1 MNSLILNRNESFVLP
16 SDGWYHLCATG
27 EFPHGESGLVQV
39 VDLASCDAMLNAFY
53 KDAAEE
59 NFAGLLIDFDHF
71 SLDNNMKSEAA
82 GWITQLENRETGIWG
97 KVRWSDS
104 GEASVKGG
112 RYRFISPVWSRG
124 DCEDLGNNRVRPVR
138 LLNAAVTN
146 DPNLKGMVPLSN
158 RSGGRLLSNAADR
171 PQMMKWSL
179 GSNDDHC
186 PSCTGLAG
194 QIHPQTVWDDANVRP
209 GGGRLFCRDSCRCTL
224 EPTTESE
231 RGNLAVVKLREN
243 VMNRS
248 PDKLENEWSDAAR
261 AASIA
266 VRKAKAA
273 ARRAARDE
281 NESSQAPKKPTRST
295 LRAPGDV
302 PDEGI
307 YLGGSKNFDESTGTR
322 QDSDV
327 PIALPSNEIMPQDS
341 DVPIALP
348 SNEMPLKFNPD
359 AGPDESQ
366 REKTDAYVEILE
378 ARVEAGEALNSSDA
392 AFLKRY
398 SLPANYMPTN
408 SLKVANRSPDK
419 LENEWSDAARAA
431 SIAVRKAKAAA
442 RSAARDENE
451 SSQAPKKPTRSTLR
465 APGDV
470 PDEGIYLGGSKN
482 FDESTGTRTNPDEP
496 LTEAELSDDLDFY
509 VDASIAA
516 FKDKYGRDPASDAD
530 IAEAEELGNTP
541 VEYRTGGDP
550 ISKEDQLA
558 SVLAAQGEYFSG
570 DGDADFERIERESM
584 AEVDRE
590 GVELE
595 TEAIR
600 QKLSDGEALT
610 SGEESLLLDLA
621 DQGALAGGDDDPV
634 SDWLDLHWTDA
645 AYREQLSL
653 DEGSDEYLGDNDPEF
668 QRAERDAMDKYE
680 RETQRANESRDAA
693 VQSAHSRADGL
704 IERQATGDSLS
715 SSDSDWLARYHEIM
729 GNRGGVLE
737 DAGPADFCGAA
748 AVSVGRSKA
757 DARCNAAAKSATA

>member
-322 QDSDV
+322 
-327 PIALPSNEIMPQDS
+327 
-341 DVPIALP
+341 
-348 SNEMPLKFNPD
+348 
-359 AGPDESQ
+359 
-366 REKTDAYVEILE
+366 
-378 ARVEAGEALNSSDA
+378 
-392 AFLKRY
+392 
-398 SLPANYMPTN
+398 
-408 SLKVANRSPDK
+408 
-419 LENEWSDAARAA
+419 
-431 SIAVRKAKAAA
+431 
-442 RSAARDENE
+442 
-451 SSQAPKKPTRSTLR
+451 
-465 APGDV
+465 
-470 PDEGIYLGGSKN
+470 
-482 FDESTGTRTNPDEP
+482 TNPDEP

-570 DGDADFERIERESM
+570 DSDADFERIERESM